1 MSSIPFASG
10 TSRKKIVKWTRHK
23 TNFFLIGYP
32 SKYITGCKLF
42 TLRQVFKVLLHEIN
56 KPKKNR
62 STAWFQAEYVVDHA
76 LEFWR
81 MAGINTNPKNN
92 CVRRIQKKYKEWCDS
107 AKSKSRIRGVGGKR
121 ASFIWELDKFWHIG
135 AKHALATTRENRLLT
150 ASDKEEN
157 IGFYADQQGIRE
169 AVLSGKDKIFKD
181 KFAKKFQRQQPLLT
195 EPSVNTKESKYFV
208 WNQRNG

>member
-10 TSRKKIVKWTRHK
+10 TSRKKIVKWTRRK

-42 TLRQVFKVLLHEIN
+42 TLRLVFKVLLHEIN

-62 STAWFQAEYVVDHA
+62 STAWFQAEYVVDRA

-92 CVRRIQKKYKEWCDS
+92 CVPRIQKKYKEWCDL
-107 AKSKSRIRGVGGKR
+107 AKTKSRIRGVGGKR
-121 ASFIWELDKFWHIG
+121 ASFI
-135 AKHALATTRENRLLT
+135 
-150 ASDKEEN
+150 
-157 IGFYADQQGIRE
+157 
-169 AVLSGKDKIFKD
+169 
-181 KFAKKFQRQQPLLT
+181 
-195 EPSVNTKESKYFV
+195 
-208 WNQRNG
+208 